1 MRGSSL
7 SNGEVVA
14 PAPKPGAA
22 EDTPKDPNEGSTGT
36 PQTEGDTGY

>member
-22 EDTPKDPNEGSTGT
+22 EDTPKDPNEGSTGGEHS
-36 PQTEGDTGY
+36 EGDGGY